1 MQAPAPPPTAPTQPV
16 ASSPVAQEP
25 VEGRDGGHDSES
37 SGPGSGVL
45 AVEPSSD
52 GGSGHDGSGRDGG
65 SDSSG
70 GSGSSGGSSGG
81 DHSVADLTTDS
92 H

>member
-1 MQAPAPPPTAPTQPV
+1 VP
-16 ASSPVAQEP
+16 SPVAQEP
-25 VEGRDGGHDSES
+25 VESRDGGHDSES

-45 AVEPSSD
+45 AVESSSV

-65 SDSSG
+65 SGSSGGSDSSG
-70 GSGSSGGSSGG
+70 GSSAG
-81 DHSVADLTTDS
+81 DHSVADQSTDS